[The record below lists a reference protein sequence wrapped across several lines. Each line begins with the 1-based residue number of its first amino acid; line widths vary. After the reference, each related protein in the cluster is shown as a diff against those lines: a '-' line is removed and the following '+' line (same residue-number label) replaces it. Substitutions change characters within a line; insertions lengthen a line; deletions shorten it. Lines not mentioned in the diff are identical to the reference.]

1 MTLEHSRRGL
11 AAGAQWERALGLTLL
26 AIFLALYPGC
36 HKKRAPSEQ
45 FGEAH
50 LQFTRLYAA
59 KLDDAYRDPQIA
71 GIEQLLLQVRED
83 SLDFAAAQELL
94 RRIRDGRVALEAAD
108 KARSEAQAKVMAS
121 GSYQRMTDNRAAAPA
136 SAPVDDAGAAH
147 PMAGMALGEFT
158 RRFSNCFRSTDA
170 VDVIG
175 RGKMDSWELKDIAN
189 CRDRHP
195 GFDAQFVLTDAR
207 QVSMVIPKAAVEYR
221 MADGGMQP
229 KESPR
234 PR

>member
-1 MTLEHSRRGL
+1 MTLEHSPRGL
-11 AAGAQWERALGLTLL
+11 AAGAQWERALGLLLL
-26 AIFLALYPGC
+26 AISLALCPGC
-36 HKKRAPSEQ
+36 HKKRGPSEQ
-45 FGEAH
+45 FGQAH

-71 GIEQLLLQVRED
+71 GIEQLLLQVPED

-94 RRIRDGRVALEAAD
+94 RRIREGRLALEAAD
-108 KARSEAQAKVMAS
+108 KARSAAQAKAMES
-121 GSYQRMTDNRAAAPA
+121 GGYQRMNDRAAGPA
-136 SAPVDDAGAAH
+136 SAPPEDAGAAH
-147 PMAGMALGEFT
+147 PMAGMALAEFT
-158 RRFSNCFRSTDA
+158 RRFSNCFRSSDA

-221 MADGGMQP
+221 MVDGGTQP